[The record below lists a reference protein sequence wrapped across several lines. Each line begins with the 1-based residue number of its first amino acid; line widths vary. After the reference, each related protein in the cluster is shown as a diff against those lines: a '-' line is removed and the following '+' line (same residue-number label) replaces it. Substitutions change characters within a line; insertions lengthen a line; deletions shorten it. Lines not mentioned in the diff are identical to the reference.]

1 MNLLEITIGK
11 KRETA
16 NRVKYNLANSRNRQ
30 KWRDQFP
37 DFLKAE
43 KIVDNVEMSRFKKN
57 ARKTRQK
64 AEQKTHCAAKE
75 FNWST
80 LTL

>member
-43 KIVDNVEMSRFKKN
+43 KFVDDVEMSRFKK
-57 ARKTRQK
+57 
-64 AEQKTHCAAKE
+64 THGKHGKMR
-75 FNWST
+75 NGNYT
-80 LTL
+80 LPPCNLIETL